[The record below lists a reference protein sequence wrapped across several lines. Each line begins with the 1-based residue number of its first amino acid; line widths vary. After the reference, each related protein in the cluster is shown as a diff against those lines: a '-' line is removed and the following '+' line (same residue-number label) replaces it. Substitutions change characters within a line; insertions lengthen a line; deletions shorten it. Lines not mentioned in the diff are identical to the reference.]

1 MNKDRL
7 SFVHLINIM
16 KGKKKKDKKKREDTK
31 TIQHFASKQ
40 QNDSLTYPTVKY
52 GPRASILH
60 DTNKTHDQIYTEI
73 YHENRWT
80 TNKKIEMVEES
91 IKLNP
96 VKFAHIDYS
105 IDNLLVH

>member
-1 MNKDRL
+1 
-7 SFVHLINIM
+7 M
-16 KGKKKKDKKKREDTK
+16 KGKKKKDKQKREDAK

-40 QNDSLTYPTVKY
+40 QNDSLVYPTVKY
-52 GPRASILH
+52 SGPRASILH

-80 TNKKIEMVEES
+80 TNKKIQMVEES
-91 IKLNP
+91 IALNP